1 MYAYCNEMPGVT
13 EEMATRVDSEVG
25 DARVPGL
32 IAHVS
37 GPTAVGWRIIDVWE
51 SEEDYERFLVERLN
65 PALQV
70 ATRDTTPPS
79 RPFES
84 FPVTGVSALARRA

>member
-1 MYAYCNEMPGVT
+1 MYAYCQEMPGVS
-13 EEMATRVDSEVG
+13 EEMATRVEAEVG
-25 DARVPGL
+25 SAPIAGL

-37 GPTAVGWRIIDVWE
+37 GPSAIGWRIIDVWE
-51 SEEDYERFLVERLN
+51 SEEDYNRFQTERLH

-70 ATRDTTPPS
+70 ATRGQTPPS

-84 FPVTGVSALARRA
+84 LPVTSANGLSRRS